1 MEKQKTRTKPF
12 GITDR
17 IGYMFGDFGNDFTFI
32 LSSMFLMKFY
42 TDVMGVSSGLV
53 GLMMMVAR
61 IVDAFTDVAMGQI
74 CDRSKRTT
82 KGKFAPWILKVCGP
96 VALASFLMYAV
107 WFKDMSM
114 GFKIFWMFLTYLL
127 WGSICYTGI
136 NIPYGSMASAI
147 TDDPKERASLS
158 TFRTI
163 GGTLANMVT
172 GVILPLVVYY
182 TDAAGNTVFSG
193 ERMCIAALCCSI
205 GAIICYMICYHLT
218 TERVKIETKTET
230 FSFGELVKTIFSNR
244 ALIGIVSAALV
255 LLLSQLTLNGMGNYI
270 YPNYFGN
277 VSAFSTA
284 TMLQS
289 LLMLAISTV
298 AVKMSSKI
306 GKKELATTGA
316 VIGAAALFVAFFLH
330 TDNVWVFVA
339 LYLICSIGITF
350 FNLLCWAMITDV
362 IDDIEVKSGSRSD
375 GTVYSVYS
383 FARKLGQAA
392 SSGLIGGLLSLI
404 GYSAATAFEPSVTNG
419 IYNITCLIPA
429 VGFVL
434 LALVLKFVY
443 PLDKKTVEKNVNILR
458 EKRG

>member
-1 MEKQKTRTKPF
+1 
-12 GITDR
+12 
-17 IGYMFGDFGNDFTFI
+17 
-32 LSSMFLMKFY
+32 
-42 TDVMGVSSGLV
+42 
-53 GLMMMVAR
+53 
-61 IVDAFTDVAMGQI
+61 
-74 CDRSKRTT
+74 
-82 KGKFAPWILKVCGP
+82 
-96 VALASFLMYAV
+96 
-107 WFKDMSM
+107 
-114 GFKIFWMFLTYLL
+114 
-127 WGSICYTGI
+127 
-136 NIPYGSMASAI
+136 
-147 TDDPKERASLS
+147 
-158 TFRTI
+158 
-163 GGTLANMVT
+163 
-172 GVILPLVVYY
+172 
-182 TDAAGNTVFSG
+182 
-193 ERMCIAALCCSI
+193 
-205 GAIICYMICYHLT
+205 
-218 TERVKIETKTET
+218 
-230 FSFGELVKTIFSNR
+230 
-244 ALIGIVSAALV
+244 
-255 LLLSQLTLNGMGNYI
+255 MGNYI

-339 LYLICSIGITF
+339 LYLICSNGITF

-362 IDDIEVKSGSRSD
+362 IDDVEVKSGSRSD
-375 GTVYSVYS
+375 GTVYAVYS

-404 GYSAATAFEPSVTNG
+404 VYSAATAFEPSVTNG

-443 PLDKKTVEKNVNILR
+443 PLDKKTVENNVNILR